1 MNPIL
6 RSALIAG
13 SIAFVI
19 YLVISMST
27 GSSFGAA
34 IGVAIAFFFGTAAV
48 TFVISALISKSKVS
62 GRS

>member
-13 SIAFVI
+13 TIAFII
-19 YLVISMST
+19 YLVISVST
-27 GSSFGAA
+27 GTSFGAA
-34 IGVAIAFFFGTAAV
+34 IGVALVFFFGTAAV
-48 TFVISALISKSKVS
+48 TFVIATLVNHSKTK